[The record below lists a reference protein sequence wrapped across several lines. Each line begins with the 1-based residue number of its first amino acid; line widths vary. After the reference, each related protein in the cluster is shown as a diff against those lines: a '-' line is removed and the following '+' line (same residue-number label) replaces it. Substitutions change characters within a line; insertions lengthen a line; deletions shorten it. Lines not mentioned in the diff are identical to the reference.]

1 MNDQEIQEVRESF
14 GRCTLKGDLI
24 DRFYEIFLESHPDIK
39 PRFANTDFTKQKEL
53 LRKGINIAILFGN
66 DKVLGRKGIEKLRE
80 SHKRTKLNVSP
91 SLYIYWKKSLLQA
104 VSEYDYQ
111 YNRELETTWE
121 KLIEKTITYI
131 AEGYEDN

>member
-1 MNDQEIQEVRESF
+1 MNDHEIQEVRESF

-80 SHKRTKLNVSP
+80 SHKRTKLNVRV
-91 SLYIYWKKSLLQA
+91 LVY
-104 VSEYDYQ
+104 
-111 YNRELETTWE
+111 
-121 KLIEKTITYI
+121 TYI
-131 AEGYEDN
+131 GKKVYYK